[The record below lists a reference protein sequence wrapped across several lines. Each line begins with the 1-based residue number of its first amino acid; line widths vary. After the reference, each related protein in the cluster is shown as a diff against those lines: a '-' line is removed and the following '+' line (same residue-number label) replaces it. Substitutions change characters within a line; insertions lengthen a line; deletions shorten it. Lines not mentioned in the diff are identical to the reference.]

1 MRALLVAA
9 VLLFAPSAVRA
20 AFGGMDAIGEA
31 TADQTSLSL
40 DERAFLNKGQREVA
54 QLRAMTD
61 QALLLAQADAPAPS
75 LPADLQAAPAAAA
88 IDSGWYQLH
97 WTPASSR
104 WQFGLD
110 SSMSVGACLER
121 EIHDGQWLAG
131 PCRDILLLAKDHK
144 VAMHMGVA
152 AMSNAERGNTALQ
165 VRLGFNLGPI
175 AKYAASKIPV
185 VDQILDWNPPPFL
198 AHLGDATTLEF
209 MGGPRPIHDA
219 SVNGIWTYGVGA
231 KVEVPVDVVV
241 GWIKAG
247 L

>member
-1 MRALLVAA
+1 MRALLAAA
-9 VLLFAPSAVRA
+9 VLLFAPPAVRA
-20 AFGGMDAIGEA
+20 AASA
-31 TADQTSLSL
+31 
-40 DERAFLNKGQREVA
+40 
-54 QLRAMTD
+54 
-61 QALLLAQADAPAPS
+61 APS
-75 LPADLQAAPAAAA
+75 LPADLQAAPAPAAAAA
-88 IDSGWYQLH
+88 IPGWYQLH
-97 WTPASSR
+97 WTDASSR

-110 SSMSVGACLER
+110 ASPTIGACLER

-131 PCRDILLLAKDHK
+131 PCRDVLLLAKDHK

-198 AHLGDATTLEF
+198 AHLGDATTLDF